1 VAKFSK
7 SYFKIQPQINKMK
20 KLAISTS
27 CALLFVLTFSQEI
40 FAQPSSKNLYTY
52 PFGVQ
57 AYTFRNHFPNDV
69 SGTLDKIQKM
79 GITEIETSGAKGVT
93 DEEYKKMC
101 DARGIAIPSIGAG
114 YDQLEKLS
122 MDIVKKAKVFG
133 AKYVMCAWI
142 PHKGDNFTLE
152 DAQKAVDVFN
162 KAGKFLKENGLS
174 FCYHPHGFEFRP
186 YEKGTLLDYMFKNT
200 NPADV
205 SFEMDVLWVLH
216 GGGNPVKLLKT
227 YGNRWKL
234 MHVKDLKKGV
244 VGNFSGNTP
253 AENDVV
259 LGTGQADWKNIFKLS
274 KKYGIK
280 HYSIE
285 DESEHELE
293 NVPLSIEYLKNLR

>member
-1 VAKFSK
+1 
-7 SYFKIQPQINKMK
+7 MK

-27 CALLFVLTFSQEI
+27 CALLFVLTFSQET

-69 SGTLDKIQKM
+69 SGTLDKIKKM

-142 PHKGDNFTLE
+142 PHKGDNFTIE
-152 DAQKAVDVFN
+152 DAQKAVEVFN
-162 KAGKFLKENGLS
+162 KAGKFLKDNGLT
-174 FCYHPHGFEFRP
+174 FCYHPHGYEFRP
-186 YEKGTLLDYMFKNT
+186 YEKGTLLDYMVKNT
-200 NPADV
+200 NPEDV

-234 MHVKDLKKGV
+234 MHVKDLKKRI

-274 KKYGIK
+274 KKFGIK
-280 HYSIE
+280 HYFIE

-293 NVPLSIEYLKNLR
+293 NVPLSIEYLKNLK

>member
-1 VAKFSK
+1 
-7 SYFKIQPQINKMK
+7 MK
-20 KLAISTS
+20 KLSWSLIF
-27 CALLFVLTFSQEI
+27 LFTILMVQNDI
-40 FAQPSSKNLYTY
+40 FAQKSKMLYSY

-57 AYTFRNHFPNDV
+57 AYTFRKQFPKDV
-69 SGTLDKIQKM
+69 AGTLDKIQQM

-122 MDIVKKAKVFG
+122 QDIVTKAKIFG
-133 AKYVMCAWI
+133 ASYVMCAWV
-142 PHKGDNFTLE
+142 PHKGDNFTIE
-152 DAQKAVDVFN
+152 DAKKAVDVFN
-162 KAGKFLKENGLS
+162 NAGKFLKENGLT
-174 FCYHPHGFEFRP
+174 FCYHPHGYEFRP
-186 YEKGTLLDYMFKNT
+186 YENGTLLDYIIKNT
-200 NPADV
+200 NPAYV
-205 SFEMDVLWVLH
+205 SFEMDVLWILH

-244 VGNFSGNTP
+244 VGNFSGGTP

-274 KKYGIK
+274 KKLGIK
-280 HYSIE
+280 HYFIE
-285 DESEHELE
+285 DESEHEME
-293 NVPLSIEYLKNLR
+293 NVPLSIDYLKNLK

>member
-1 VAKFSK
+1 
-7 SYFKIQPQINKMK
+7 MK
-20 KLAISTS
+20 RIPS
-27 CALLFVLTFSQEI
+27 CLVIFLGLFLVVNQAVY
-40 FAQPSSKNLYTY
+40 AQPSSKNLYTY

-57 AYTFRNHFPNDV
+57 AYTFRNHFPKDV
-69 SGTLDKIQKM
+69 AGTLDKIQKM
-79 GITEIETSGAKGVT
+79 GITEIETSGAKGVS

-122 MDIVKKAKVFG
+122 MDIVTKAKVFG

-142 PHKGDNFTLE
+142 PHKGDNFTPE
-152 DAQKAVDVFN
+152 DAQKAVEVFN
-162 KAGKFLKENGLS
+162 KAGKFLKENGLT
-174 FCYHPHGFEFRP
+174 FCYHPHGYEFRP
-186 YEKGTLLDYMFKNT
+186 YEKGTLLDYIFKNT
-200 NPADV
+200 NPEYV

-216 GGGNPVKLLKT
+216 GGGNPVGLLKK

-244 VGNFSGNTP
+244 VGNFSGGTP

-274 KKYGIK
+274 NKIGIK
-280 HYSIE
+280 HYFIE

-293 NVPLSIEYLKNLR
+293 NVPLSIEYLKNLK